1 MTSISRLRPGLT
13 LVASLLAC
21 AAAQAQPAQS
31 APAPANQAPASA
43 PVAPSA
49 KAPSQ
54 GEAHALQL
62 FKLLD
67 ANGDGRISRA
77 EAEVAIRLKPSL
89 AELFERT
96 DTNHD
101 GYLTQD
107 EIRAEAARQKAERQA
122 RHAREAPAG
131 AMSRP

>member
-1 MTSISRLRPGLT
+1 MSAT
-13 LVASLLAC
+13 
-21 AAAQAQPAQS
+21 AAQTPG
-31 APAPANQAPASA
+31 
-43 PVAPSA
+43 
-49 KAPSQ
+49 K
-54 GEAHALQL
+54 GEALALRL

-77 EAEVAIRLKPSL
+77 EADVAIRIKPSL

-107 EIRAEAARQKAERQA
+107 EIRAEAARQRAERQA
-122 RHAREAPAG
+122 RREREAAAAAG

>member
-1 MTSISRLRPGLT
+1 MTLHFRLR
-13 LVASLLAC
+13 
-21 AAAQAQPAQS
+21 AAAALLIGAFAGGAVLAQS
-31 APAPANQAPASA
+31 APSTPPATPAAAPPATAANT
-43 PVAPSA
+43 PS
-49 KAPSQ
+49 K
-54 GEAHALQL
+54 GEAQALRL

-77 EAEVAIRLKPSL
+77 EADVAIRLKPSL

-107 EIRAEAARQKAERQA
+107 EIRAEAARAKAERQA
-122 RHAREAPAG
+122 RRERAAAAAAG

>member
-1 MTSISRLRPGLT
+1 MTLPARLSLP
-13 LVASLLAC
+13 LLAC
-21 AAAQAQPAQS
+21 LLLPAAAPAQPAQ
-31 APAPANQAPASA
+31 AATTPAPAKAAP
-43 PVAPSA
+43 PSR
-49 KAPSQ
+49 
-54 GEAHALQL
+54 GEAQALQL

-101 GYLTQD
+101 GYLTPD
-107 EIRAEAARQKAERQA
+107 EIRAEAARQRAERQA
-122 RHAREAPAG
+122 RREREAQQAGKAG
-131 AMSRP
+131 ASAR

>member
-1 MTSISRLRPGLT
+1 MTLLFRLR
-13 LVASLLAC
+13 
-21 AAAQAQPAQS
+21 AAAALLIGALAAGVALAQS
-31 APAPANQAPASA
+31 APAAPAAPASA
-43 PVAPSA
+43 PPATAAQTPG
-49 KAPSQ
+49 K
-54 GEAHALQL
+54 GEAQALRL

-77 EAEVAIRLKPSL
+77 EADVAIRIKPSL

-107 EIRAEAARQKAERQA
+107 EIRAEAARAKAERQA
-122 RHAREAPAG
+122 RREREAAAAAG